1 MANVKQF
8 DRIIQLA
15 ERKLQ
20 AVERRELWPLTGPE
34 RRRLL
39 AAGFTG
45 GVKVVR
51 HKSTA
56 KADRTIETT
65 WANAA
70 ARLRSE
76 ITAAQRQK
84 QQFIDKTAA
93 DKVAKKAGSWW
104 R

>member
-1 MANVKQF
+1 MPNVKQF

-39 AAGFTG
+39 TAGFSG
-45 GVKVVR
+45 GVRVAR

-56 KADRTIETT
+56 KADRIMDTT
-65 WANAA
+65 WENAA

-76 ITAAQRQK
+76 IEAAKKQK
-84 QQFIDKTAA
+84 QQFINKTAS